1 MKNINAKKCVV
12 VAKKTAARPSGL
24 KVKTHI
30 RAGDGEVTTHRLS
43 ANHNLLIK
51 R

>member
-1 MKNINAKKCVV
+1 MKNINTRKRVV
-12 VAKKTAARPSGL
+12 VAKKTEARPSGL

-30 RAGDGEVTTHRLS
+30 RAGDGEPSSNRLS